1 MKTIRTHNYQI
12 DGYGCVNFIRV
23 DMGSDILPTRF
34 FGGEKEQKTEPGLPG
49 CKSVKR
55 LRQSSLSFFAK
66 RLVPWKTSTMSTT
79 TTTRGWSRRKVSTHE
94 IRRLPRVEQPTQ
106 PSRPRGRR

>member
-12 DGYGCVNFIRV
+12 DGYGCVNFIKV

-55 LRQSSLSFFAK
+55 LRQGSLSFFCKKACSLEDGYHEHNYYDRGLERPK
-66 RLVPWKTSTMSTT
+66 RIHS
-79 TTTRGWSRRKVSTHE
+79 
-94 IRRLPRVEQPTQ
+94 
-106 PSRPRGRR
+106 